1 MRHYF
6 RIITLLILLTPFTGW
21 GQKNYS
27 QEISKNMSI
36 LSSIMQ
42 NLNLYYVDSI
52 RVDTLFN
59 VAIDN
64 MLASLDR
71 YTAYYPEE
79 KMDELK
85 QMTTGKYAGIGA
97 LISYRSKEKRVE
109 IREPYAG
116 NPAAEAGLRMGD
128 IIQSIDG
135 KDVQGLTSD
144 VVSKMLRGEPNTTF
158 TLVVKRIDEKQP
170 LTFRITRR
178 TIQEPTIAYYGLQ
191 ENGIGYLQLSSFHDD
206 AAQEVHKAL
215 VDMMDKGMK
224 GLVLDLRD
232 NGGGSLQ
239 EAVDI
244 VGMFVPKGT
253 EVVSKR
259 GKMESVNESF
269 RTKKAPLTED
279 MPIVVLVD
287 DNTASASEI
296 TSGALQD
303 LDRAVIMGTRTFG
316 KGLVQQ
322 LRELPYNGGFKLT
335 TSKYY
340 IPSGRC
346 IHNADSKRL
355 RSDGT
360 PSPLA
365 DSLATVFHTTTGREV
380 RDGGGISPDIE
391 MKNDTLATFP
401 YYLAVSDDFVDF
413 CARYIQQHKSIAS
426 PSEFDLSDE
435 DYEALKNFIK
445 ERKFTYNRRSR
456 ELLAQLREV
465 ARIEGYNIGEDLDSL
480 QTKLE
485 PGLDRD
491 FDRYKEEVKK
501 LTNLELIS
509 AYYFQKGKG
518 EMLLRYD
525 KQYKAAVDLLNDPER
540 YKKTLNK

>member
-1 MRHYF
+1 MF
-6 RIITLLILLTPFTGW
+6 LMPFTGQA
-21 GQKNYS
+21 QKNYS
-27 QEISKNMSI
+27 QELSKNMSI

-42 NLNLYYVDSI
+42 NLNMYYVDSI

-64 MLASLDR
+64 MLESLDR
-71 YTAYYPEE
+71 YTTYYPEE

-109 IREPYAG
+109 IREPSEG
-116 NPAAEAGLRMGD
+116 NPAALAGLRMGD

-135 KDVQGLTSD
+135 KDVQGMTSD

-178 TIQEPTIAYYGLQ
+178 NIQEPTITYYGLQ
-191 ENGIGYLQLSSFHDD
+191 EGGIGYLQLANFHDD
-206 AAQEVHKAL
+206 ASQEVHKAL

-239 EAVDI
+239 EAVEI

-259 GKMESVNESF
+259 GKLESVNESF

-303 LDRAVIMGTRTFG
+303 LDRAVVMGIRTFG

-346 IHNADSKRL
+346 IHNADSKHL

-413 CARYIQQHKSIAS
+413 CARYLQQHKTVAS

-435 DYEALKNFIK
+435 DYEALRNFIK
-445 ERKFTYNRRSR
+445 ERNFTYNQRSK
-456 ELLAQLREV
+456 ELLAQLREI
-465 ARIEGYNIGEDLDSL
+465 ARIEGYSIGEDLDSL
-480 QTKLE
+480 QEKLSPE
-485 PGLDRD
+485 LDRD

-501 LTNLELIS
+501 LINLELIS
-509 AYYFQKGKG
+509 AYYFQRGKV

-525 KQYKAAVDLLNDPER
+525 KQYKAAVELLNDPER
-540 YKKTLNK
+540 YKKILNK